1 MAASVEMLLDK
12 EIPSIDED
20 SLLELGMYK
29 QKEDVS
35 DIKLGTELDDS
46 QS

>member
-1 MAASVEMLLDK
+1 MLSDE

-20 SLLELGMYK
+20 SLLELGTCK
-29 QKEDVS
+29 QKEDAS
-35 DIKLGTELDDS
+35 DVKLGTELDDS